1 MSFSINT
8 NLGALKAFNALA
20 KVNSEAQIAQFKLAT
35 GKRINSVADDTS
47 GFKVGKSLQS
57 KTMIQKSQLNN
68 ASAAKDFLAT
78 AETALLQVNDLLI
91 QISAKYAD
99 AQDPSKSKD
108 AIADDIRSIAS
119 EIDSI
124 LKTTKFNDTNLLAQ
138 ADGSALTSSGTFDVG
153 TDFSTDF
160 ASDTYLKADVLKT
173 ALHGGTGTEL
183 VFYEG
188 SEYNVTDAYS
198 GGDQTS
204 VIEAQFADGSTEI
217 ISIDLTGATTL
228 GDVEYAT
235 MVSIGS
241 LDMLNGGT
249 NSLSIVG
256 STNGDENIHRTAFQ
270 SLSGSKITS
279 LAITSGFDILSA
291 LGAPFVETTYSY
303 PDGGL
308 MNTDTNTV
316 IAAASDITEITDN
329 VRNSLGR
336 IGNLTQSLDYKSDFL
351 TASITNNQSS
361 ISRLF
366 DTDMAKEQLNASKGT
381 LASNVGISILSQM
394 NFAPQQLLQLLG

>member
-1 MSFSINT
+1 
-8 NLGALKAFNALA
+8 LGALKAFNALA

-47 GFKVGKSLQS
+47 GFKVGKSLES

-68 ASAAKDFLAT
+68 ASAAKDYLAT
-78 AETALLQVNDLLI
+78 AETALLQINDLLI
-91 QISAKYAD
+91 QISSKYAD

-124 LKTTKFNDTNLLAQ
+124 MKTTKFNNTNLLAQ

-153 TDFSTDF
+153 TDFATDF
-160 ASDTYLKADVLKT
+160 ASDDYLKADVLKT

-183 VFYEG
+183 VFYQG

-228 GDVEYAT
+228 GDVENAT
-235 MVSIGS
+235 MMSIGS

-249 NSLSIVG
+249 NSLSIV
-256 STNGDENIHRTAFQ
+256 SSVNGDENIHRTAFQ

-291 LGAPFVETTYSY
+291 LGTPFVETTYSY

-308 MNTDTNTV
+308 MNTDTDTV
-316 IAAASDITEITDN
+316 ISAASDITEITDN

-351 TASITNNQSS
+351 TSSITNNQSS

-366 DTDMAKEQLNASKGT
+366 DTDMAQEQLNATKGS

-394 NFAPQQLLQLLG
+394 NFAPQQLLQLLN

>member
-1 MSFSINT
+1 LAFSINT

-47 GFKVGKSLQS
+47 GFKVGKSLES

-68 ASAAKDFLAT
+68 ASAAKDYLAT
-78 AETALLQVNDLLI
+78 AETALLQINDLLI

-124 LKTTKFNDTNLLAQ
+124 MKTTKFNDTNLLAQ
-138 ADGSALTSSGTFDVG
+138 ADGSALASSGVFDVG
-153 TDFSTDF
+153 SDFSTDF
-160 ASDTYLKADVLKT
+160 ASDDYLKADVLKA
-173 ALHGGTGTEL
+173 ALHGEVAGVDSFTGESFNL
-183 VFYEG
+183 YQDYANAGEPVDVK
-188 SEYNVTDAYS
+188 VTYD
-198 GGDQTS
+198 
-204 VIEAQFADGSTEI
+204 DGSTESFQYI
-217 ISIDLTGATTL
+217 TELGPDLSNRTGEL
-228 GDVEYAT
+228 
-235 MVSIGS
+235 
-241 LDMLNGGT
+241 LN
-249 NSLSIVG
+249 
-256 STNGDENIHRTAFQ
+256 
-270 SLSGSKITS
+270 
-279 LAITSGFDILSA
+279 AITNANGNLEISWDLESANYLMLTLTTNDDRKIVSFETVSGLDVLTPLNLNIEGTGS
-291 LGAPFVETTYSY
+291 SSS
-303 PDGGL
+303 GL
-308 MNTDTNTV
+308 MDADTDAV

-351 TASITNNQSS
+351 TSSITNNQSS

-366 DTDMAKEQLNASKGT
+366 DTDMAQEQLNATKGS

-394 NFAPQQLLQLLG
+394 NFAPQQLLQLLN

>member
-1 MSFSINT
+1 VSFSINT

-47 GFKVGKSLQS
+47 GFKVGKSLES

-68 ASAAKDFLAT
+68 ASAAKDYLAT
-78 AETALLQVNDLLI
+78 AETALLQINDLLI

-124 LKTTKFNDTNLLAQ
+124 MKTTKFNDTNLLAQ
-138 ADGSALTSSGTFDVG
+138 ADGSALASSGVFDVG
-153 TDFSTDF
+153 SDFSTDF
-160 ASDTYLKADVLKT
+160 ASDDYLKADVLKD
-173 ALHGGTGTEL
+173 ALHGSEAVGVDSYTGEAFDKNTLYSSTAQDIEVKVTYDDDSFETFQFSTEADEVLNSAAVKLYSVNSGNLTLAFNFVSGDYFAGTLTTKDDRKIISFE
-183 VFYEG
+183 
-188 SEYNVTDAYS
+188 
-198 GGDQTS
+198 QTS
-204 VIEAQFADGSTEI
+204 GADLLTLLHLNIESTGST
-217 ISIDLTGATTL
+217 
-228 GDVEYAT
+228 
-235 MVSIGS
+235 
-241 LDMLNGGT
+241 
-249 NSLSIVG
+249 
-256 STNGDENIHRTAFQ
+256 
-270 SLSGSKITS
+270 
-279 LAITSGFDILSA
+279 
-291 LGAPFVETTYSY
+291 
-303 PDGGL
+303 GGL
-308 MNTDTNTV
+308 MNTDTDTV
-316 IAAASDITEITDN
+316 ISAASDITEITDN

-351 TASITNNQSS
+351 TSSITNNQSS

-366 DTDMAKEQLNASKGT
+366 DTDMAQEQLNATKGS

-394 NFAPQQLLQLLG
+394 NFAPQQLLQLLN

>member
-1 MSFSINT
+1 VSFSINT

-47 GFKVGKSLQS
+47 GFKVGKSLES

-68 ASAAKDFLAT
+68 ASAAKDYLAT
-78 AETALLQVNDLLI
+78 AETALLQINDLLI

-124 LKTTKFNDTNLLAQ
+124 MKTTKFNDTNLLAQ
-138 ADGSALTSSGTFDVG
+138 ADGSALASSGVFDVG
-153 TDFSTDF
+153 SDFSTDF
-160 ASDTYLKADVLKT
+160 ASNDYLKADVLKD
-173 ALHGGTGTEL
+173 ALHGSEAVGVDSYTGEVWDVDTLYSTTAQDVEIKVTYDDDSFETFQFSTFAGATLNSVYSQLHYKVVEPDVNLELTETVIDPMEGTLYSTLATKDDRKIVSFEQTSGADLLTLVHLNIEGTGTSSSGL
-183 VFYEG
+183 MDAD
-188 SEYNVTDAYS
+188 TDA
-198 GGDQTS
+198 
-204 VIEAQFADGSTEI
+204 
-217 ISIDLTGATTL
+217 
-228 GDVEYAT
+228 
-235 MVSIGS
+235 
-241 LDMLNGGT
+241 
-249 NSLSIVG
+249 
-256 STNGDENIHRTAFQ
+256 
-270 SLSGSKITS
+270 
-279 LAITSGFDILSA
+279 
-291 LGAPFVETTYSY
+291 
-303 PDGGL
+303 
-308 MNTDTNTV
+308 V

-336 IGNLTQSLDYKSDFL
+336 IGNLTQSLEYKSDFL
-351 TASITNNQSS
+351 TSSITNNQSS

-366 DTDMAKEQLNASKGT
+366 DTDMAQEQLNATKGS

-394 NFAPQQLLQLLG
+394 NFAPQQLLQLLN